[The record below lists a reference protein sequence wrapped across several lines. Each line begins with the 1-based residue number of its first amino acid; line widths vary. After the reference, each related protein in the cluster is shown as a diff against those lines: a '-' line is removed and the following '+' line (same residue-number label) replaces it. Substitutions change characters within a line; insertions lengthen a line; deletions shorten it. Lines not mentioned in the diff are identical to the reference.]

1 MSHNIII
8 LWLNMDWSRAT
19 FRGWL
24 YHSGEALG
32 RTPQEDTRA
41 AAPSDAANAAVFAAV
56 DAAAGA
62 RVARCAD
69 GAHPVA
75 LKD

>member
-1 MSHNIII
+1 MLSRAVSFIII
-8 LWLNMDWSRAT
+8 IITMI
-19 FRGWL
+19 
-24 YHSGEALG
+24 YHSGETLG
-32 RTPQEDTRA
+32 WTSKEDARA
-41 AAPSDAANAAVFAAV
+41 AAPSDAANAAVLAAV